1 MVHFG
6 PDELSHRGASARRG
20 VNFARKGARMERSG
34 EGRAIQL
41 AAEGSSAYP
50 ASMEP
55 DSPNSPKRS
64 LTETIFV
71 IFLRVVAVACLW
83 FGLQYWSMLVGYSHA
98 GSGRF
103 DLLNL
108 PWRVAAAGLAVVF
121 PVAALGLWLGGSW
134 GPVIWVLA
142 AGGQILMFGVWPEI
156 FGRNPLAI
164 VLHSVVALVYMAFRL
179 ALWLESRHKQ
189 DSVTV
194 DLL

>member
-1 MVHFG
+1 
-6 PDELSHRGASARRG
+6 
-20 VNFARKGARMERSG
+20 MERSG

-41 AAEGSSAYP
+41 AAEGSQAYSA
-50 ASMEP
+50 AMES

-71 IFLRVVAVACLW
+71 IFLRVVAIACLW

-98 GSGRF
+98 GLGRF
-103 DLLNL
+103 DLLSL

-121 PVAALGLWLGGSW
+121 PVAALGLWLGGAW
-134 GPVIWVLA
+134 GPVIWALA
-142 AGGQILMFGVWPEI
+142 AGGQILMFGLWTQI
-156 FGRNPLAI
+156 FGHNPLAI
-164 VLHSVVALVYMAFRL
+164 VLHSVVALVYLAFRL

-189 DSVTV
+189 ERVTV